1 MCKKDI
7 YYSLQ
12 RKPVCRETNEIKES
26 ICTDLKRFLL
36 SVFILLFLIA
46 SMIVGCVYANILL
59 RGGINGEQLFEAVVI
74 LVAILFVS
82 SFVILTL
89 YFVFQLY
96 LMKTKTVITKI
107 GRLKEEGS
115 SLKKR
120 QSVESMDNMQEQN
133 TIFYLE

>member
-1 MCKKDI
+1 
-7 YYSLQ
+7 
-12 RKPVCRETNEIKES
+12 
-26 ICTDLKRFLL
+26 
-36 SVFILLFLIA
+36 
-46 SMIVGCVYANILL
+46 MIVGCVYANILL